1 MTITLTTEENGD
13 LTVESR
19 AGIISEIFCFMST
32 KMEPVPYG
40 RVLAHIMETFS
51 AKEELVSIYV
61 MKSTHLLLGVG
72 LLTSNT
78 YHSPDDDGE
87 WFAVGAET
95 TVSPSRKMTEIL
107 YGEIECDG

>member
-1 MTITLTTEENGD
+1 MTLTLTIEENGD
-13 LTVESR
+13 LTLESR

-40 RVLAHIMETFS
+40 RVLTHIMETFS
-51 AKEELVSIYV
+51 AKEEVVSLYV
-61 MKSTHLLLGVG
+61 RKSTYLLISVG

-87 WFAVGAET
+87 WFVVGAET
-95 TVSPSRKMTEIL
+95 TVSPSRKMTQIL
-107 YGEIECDG
+107 YGEIE